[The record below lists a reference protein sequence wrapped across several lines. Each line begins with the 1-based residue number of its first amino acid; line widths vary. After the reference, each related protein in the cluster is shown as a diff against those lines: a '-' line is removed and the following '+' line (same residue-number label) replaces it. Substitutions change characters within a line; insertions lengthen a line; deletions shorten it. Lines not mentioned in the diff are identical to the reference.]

1 MKWCR
6 PVFLVTISPA
16 CSGLSSLSEVGNAQQ
31 LFQTSQKILK
41 HTSLHYFFQCEQ
53 AYIWSQI
60 CKWLQKK
67 IFFFHFTTIYS
78 SA

>member
-16 CSGLSSLSEVGNAQQ
+16 CSGLSSLSEVGNSQ
-31 LFQTSQKILK
+31 QKILK
-41 HTSLHYFFQCEQ
+41 HTSLHYFFMTECEQ

-60 CKWLQKK
+60 CKRLQKK
-67 IFFFHFTTIYS
+67 IFFFHFTIIYS